1 MASWFYLA
9 ILAQFLSA
17 VTVSI
22 DKFLVSRAAHIGKP
36 VVLTFYIS
44 ALSAF
49 VFVLVPFGVSL
60 PTGSVLLAAAAN
72 GVAFLVGLYFQF
84 ATFQYTRVSD
94 AAPVIGAVSALTT
107 LAAAFIWIDGDVTVA
122 MLPPVLLLIIGIA
135 VISRMHFARHSL
147 RFALISGFGFGC
159 MFFFAKLVF
168 NELDFVDGFFW
179 TRIASVVGAFA
190 LLAIPAARV
199 AIFHGGR
206 HSTTSAKGLLLASK
220 TVGSFS
226 SVLTALAVSLGSVS
240 VVNALSGMQFVF
252 LFLFALVFTVYIP
265 RLRENSARGHGGWH
279 TLAGVALITSG
290 LAWLAYVH

>member
-84 ATFQYTRVSD
+84 ATFQYTRVSTRL
-94 AAPVIGAVSALTT
+94 VIGA
-107 LAAAFIWIDGDVTVA
+107 
-122 MLPPVLLLIIGIA
+122 
-135 VISRMHFARHSL
+135 SRR
-147 RFALISGFGFGC
+147 
-159 MFFFAKLVF
+159 
-168 NELDFVDGFFW
+168 
-179 TRIASVVGAFA
+179 
-190 LLAIPAARV
+190 
-199 AIFHGGR
+199 
-206 HSTTSAKGLLLASK
+206 
-220 TVGSFS
+220 
-226 SVLTALAVSLGSVS
+226 
-240 VVNALSGMQFVF
+240 
-252 LFLFALVFTVYIP
+252 
-265 RLRENSARGHGGWH
+265 
-279 TLAGVALITSG
+279 
-290 LAWLAYVH
+290 